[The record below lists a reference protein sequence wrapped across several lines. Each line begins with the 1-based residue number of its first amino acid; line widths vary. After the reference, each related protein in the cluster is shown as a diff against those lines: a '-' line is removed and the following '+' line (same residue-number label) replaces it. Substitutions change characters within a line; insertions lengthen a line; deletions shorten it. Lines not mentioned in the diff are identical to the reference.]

1 MLRWKIGLAI
11 AALLAAAA
19 LLGTTA
25 AQVTTPVAQK
35 VSPQPPKEQAQ
46 PQGKVELGEDDV
58 KALLLLMDTD
68 KNGKISKAEWMKFM
82 SEEFDRLD
90 KDKNGELDPQELK
103 ASRLMTSGHD
113 FTRVGK

>member
-1 MLRWKIGLAI
+1 MVRWKIGFAV

-19 LLGTTA
+19 LLGTTV
-25 AQVTTPVAQK
+25 AQQTTTVAQK
-35 VSPQPPKEQAQ
+35 VSPQSQKEPPQ
-46 PQGKVELGEDDV
+46 PPDKFELGEDQV

-90 KDKNGELDPQELK
+90 KDKNGELDPEELK
-103 ASRLMTSGHD
+103 QSRINASHD
-113 FTRVGK
+113 FLRVGK